1 MKVSIKNSD
10 QNQKL
15 LYLLIEN
22 RIYDGY
28 VYNDSFEMTSGK
40 FINNYRLVGTLNI
53 SGRYDVK
60 FGYKFPL
67 NKLVLI
73 ATPLAITTALVLI
86 FTEYWELSP
95 IIFILIGIKFSLF
108 KYHERKELN
117 RFETEFLKLYKTQEL
132 KYEF

>member
-1 MKVSIKNSD
+1 
-10 QNQKL
+10 
-15 LYLLIEN
+15 
-22 RIYDGY
+22 
-28 VYNDSFEMTSGK
+28 MTSGK
-40 FINNYRLVGTLNI
+40 FINNYRLVGTLND

-60 FGYKFPL
+60 FGHKFPL

-73 ATPLAITTALVLI
+73 VTPLAIATALVLI

-95 IIFILIGIKFSLF
+95 VIFIVIGIKFSFF

-117 RFETEFLKLYKTQEL
+117 RFETEFLKLYKTQES